1 MRRGSHASPLPV
13 PSGRFFLIYARTRE
27 IDLDPR
33 VTPEVRLR
41 RDRRDR
47 RVVVAAA
54 DSVVEWR
61 RRDAQLAPDEDVAR
75 RGDVRGS
82 HASPPPGRFRA
93 RTRQVDL
100 DPRVAPEVRL
110 RRDRRVAAGVVVER
124 RRHGA
129 QLAPDEGVA
138 RRGDV
143 ARLDVPGRR
152 RIAIDARRRRGFV
165 AVFPGVAPLPRESLP
180 YPTRR
185 PRDESAAAADA
196 DRSVPTAH
204 RSTPAAHRSA
214 PLRARLGMSV
224 FGTDLVWKA
233 RRHGVGQ
240 LVGRDVRRTKLSVE
254 EREREREKRE
264 PWRGFFLKRRKYS
277 M

>member
-1 MRRGSHASPLPV
+1 MRRGSHASSPPV
-13 PSGRFFLIYARTRE
+13 PPGRFPLFARTRE
-27 IDLDPR
+27 VDLDPR
-33 VTPEVRLR
+33 VAPEARLR
-41 RDRRDR
+41 RDRRVAAGVVF
-47 RVVVAAA
+47 VVVAAA
-54 DSVVEWR
+54 EWR
-61 RRDAQLAPDEDVAR
+61 RRDAQLAPDVDVAR

-240 LVGRDVRRTKLSVE
+240 LVGRDVRRT
-254 EREREREKRE
+254 RRGEREREKRE
-264 PWRGFFLKRRKYS
+264 SLGEVSFSNVVNIRCNS
-277 M
+277 